1 MRRRSMYTG
10 EKIPDLSLKL
20 PNFTAPIS
28 WSWRISA
35 SMADISPA
43 FGIGFNGFE
52 RGDLETTAHWRVW
65 AFIYFRFSFILGF
78 YVFFFF
84 LKLSLFFFF
93 WAKNYL

>member
-35 SMADISPA
+35 SMADIFLLLLLV
-43 FGIGFNGFE
+43 FGFDGFE

-65 AFIYFRFSFILGF
+65 PFIYFRFSFILGF

-84 LKLSLFFFF
+84 LKLSLILF
-93 WAKNYL
+93 LE